1 MYPKSKIKII
11 ASLLFTFILLAAII
25 IILSS
30 NIANDMLRDRIESQ
44 FLSESSSRGD
54 AIRLL
59 MEIYI
64 NQVNHL
70 ANRLSI
76 DNDIREILVSKG
88 QEKHRLSTDNSPNSN
103 ILEQK
108 VVEYGGTFDNATNIK
123 DIKIMNENGEILLSS
138 HPAESGKNALSSK
151 PYPDDTNHFSNT
163 LTNYTD
169 PLVKLEKVKNENKQ
183 LITITIPFEINP
195 DIVKQNATLNEKESN
210 GDRLFISASID
221 TDSFNTILLNRKG
234 LGQSGEVYLVN
245 SSKIMVSESR
255 FFNNTSVIAVDT
267 LPVRKCFDSANGGD
281 ERGIYNDYR
290 NISIFGFSYCA
301 KDLGFV
307 LLAEI
312 DREEVLQPID
322 NLRNTILIISITSGL
337 VLTIVSVVVV
347 NTLLSWNKKLVSAN
361 LKLQEKD
368 KMQIEFINIAAHE
381 LRTPLQPILAL
392 TDLLSQ
398 GIKDNE
404 QLHLLNMISR
414 NAKRLKRLSDD
425 ILDIT
430 KIESNTL
437 SLNKE
442 QFSLDELIPE
452 VIKDFKNNPNHKQI
466 RFEYNNLVNKCTIF
480 ADKNR
485 ISQVLSNLIENSVK
499 FIDGKGMISV
509 TVERKEDDKSNH
521 ISIET
526 NTKDMIF
533 VTVKD
538 DGKGIDK
545 EIMPKLF
552 TKFVTKSFQG
562 TGLGLYI
569 SKKIVEAH
577 GGSLSAD
584 NNLDG
589 KGATLCFSL
598 PLDKQ

>member
-1 MYPKSKIKII
+1 
-11 ASLLFTFILLAAII
+11 
-25 IILSS
+25 
-30 NIANDMLRDRIESQ
+30 MLRDRIESQ

-151 PYPDDTNHFSNT
+151 PYPDDANHFSNT

-195 DIVKQNATLNEKESN
+195 DIVKQNATLNVKESN
-210 GDRLFISASID
+210 GDRLFISATID

-290 NISIFGFSYCA
+290 NIPIFGFSYCA

-442 QFSLDELIPE
+442 QFCFDELIPE

-509 TVERKEDDKSNH
+509 TVEKKEDDKSNH

-584 NNLDG
+584 NNLNG

>member
-1 MYPKSKIKII
+1 M
-11 ASLLFTFILLAAII
+11 LFTFILLAAII

>member
-44 FLSESSSRGD
+44 FLSESSSRGE

-59 MEIYI
+59 MGIYI

-88 QEKHRLSTDNSPNSN
+88 QEKHRLSTDNSPNST

-123 DIKIMNENGEILLSS
+123 ENGEILLSS
-138 HPAESGKNALSSK
+138 HPAESGKNASSSK
-151 PYPDDTNHFSNT
+151 PYPDDANHFSNT

>member
-44 FLSESSSRGD
+44 FLSESSSRGE

-59 MEIYI
+59 MGIYI

-88 QEKHRLSTDNSPNSN
+88 QEKHRLSTDNSPNST

-123 DIKIMNENGEILLSS
+123 DVKIMNENGEILLSS
-138 HPAESGKNALSSK
+138 HPAESGKNASSSK
-151 PYPDDTNHFSNT
+151 PYPDDANHFSNT

-210 GDRLFISASID
+210 GDRLFISATID

-245 SSKIMVSESR
+245 SSKMMVSESR

-290 NISIFGFSYCA
+290 NIPIFGFSYCA

-312 DREEVLQPID
+312 DRAGSIAADRQSKKHHID
-322 NLRNTILIISITSGL
+322 NIYNKRSSFNYCVCCGGKYTSI
-337 VLTIVSVVVV
+337 
-347 NTLLSWNKKLVSAN
+347 
-361 LKLQEKD
+361 
-368 KMQIEFINIAAHE
+368 M
-381 LRTPLQPILAL
+381 
-392 TDLLSQ
+392 
-398 GIKDNE
+398 E
-404 QLHLLNMISR
+404 Q
-414 NAKRLKRLSDD
+414 
-425 ILDIT
+425 
-430 KIESNTL
+430 KIG
-437 SLNKE
+437 
-442 QFSLDELIPE
+442 
-452 VIKDFKNNPNHKQI
+452 
-466 RFEYNNLVNKCTIF
+466 
-480 ADKNR
+480 
-485 ISQVLSNLIENSVK
+485 ISQSKIAR
-499 FIDGKGMISV
+499 KGQNANRVYQYS
-509 TVERKEDDKSNH
+509 S
-521 ISIET
+521 
-526 NTKDMIF
+526 
-533 VTVKD
+533 
-538 DGKGIDK
+538 
-545 EIMPKLF
+545 P
-552 TKFVTKSFQG
+552 
-562 TGLGLYI
+562 
-569 SKKIVEAH
+569 
-577 GGSLSAD
+577 
-584 NNLDG
+584 
-589 KGATLCFSL
+589 
-598 PLDKQ
+598 